1 MPVTKQ
7 KYNLSGRH
15 QLIDLNQEFINF
27 KLDFQVVSVEP
38 DTHFHAVVMEQEQLD
53 SKLDLKNL
61 DMKIAKGKIGGNIVA
76 DKNVYNNYFL
86 VLKAVDDKPV
96 EVELEI
102 NIEEIPPAP
111 TPAPTSVVENFQ
123 PSESPQPKPVP
134 FYRTS
139 WFALLIVG
147 VILGGLLYYYLF
159 YIKKPI
165 AVTTNDA
172 TMPIENHPVAPSEV
186 PAPSKKSPVITKT
199 DNDLYSKLRAIS

>member
-27 KLDFQVVSVEP
+27 KLDFQVTSAD
-38 DTHFHAVVMEQEQLD
+38 DTHFHAVVIEQEQLD

-61 DMKIAKGKIGGNIVA
+61 DMKIAKGKIGGTIVA

-86 VLKAVDDKPV
+86 VLKSVDDKPV
-96 EVELEI
+96 EVELEV
-102 NIEEIPPAP
+102 NIEEVAPAP
-111 TPAPTSVVENFQ
+111 TPTPTPVVENFQ

-147 VILGGLLYYYLF
+147 IVLGGLLYYYLF

-165 AVTTNDA
+165 AVTTDVTNSIESPSVA
-172 TMPIENHPVAPSEV
+172 TAEVSTPV
-186 PAPSKKSPVITKT
+186 KKSPVVSKT